1 MAEKSMNAFP
11 GRMAT
16 GDQPV
21 TTSSSGLE
29 KLDKHLLV
37 VMDEGEA
44 AAASNQAA
52 TISIKKGCHL

>member
-37 VMDEGEA
+37 MDEGEA

-52 TISIKKGCHL
+52 TISIK